1 MQRRNALDTV
11 NQALGIVGTV
21 QSLSRASR
29 QRKID
34 EDYNQALKA
43 LQENPEAAAPEG
55 ILPMAWQAAKEKTAQ
70 AQEARTRAVVQDM
83 TARRMKAKQTLA
95 LGNYSPQAVRSVYN
109 ELWPDGKNVQES
121 MDPATGEI
129 LFHYGEY
136 DKDGKFVIDKKQDPI
151 RFKNNEEMRNSVAG
165 IVNDDDWWIRQS
177 HQKNITENTLQTDPE
192 SGKKGY
198 IRDGK
203 FVPVEGMGGTPS
215 QWKEVWDPQQG
226 KNILRQ
232 VSSGEQYEAARKTR
246 GGGGGSTP
254 TLTVAERKDL
264 ESQFYAEEGL
274 RMSQV
279 EGIPVV
285 EKFNAET
292 QQWEE
297 ASLKDVAA
305 VNQKIKKVISAGL
318 TYATQTGHKP
328 YNVILS
334 NLYAGRFKEPPPEK
348 QPDAEGEAP
357 MFDEEDP
364 NYYLYPPVDSGGANQ
379 PRKKPAAKED
389 FRPIGRT
396 PDGVHIAIIGKKYQ
410 AKDPGSNKWRDLKRE
425 ENLFVRKMMEPEAP
439 KAAPLAD
446 YLKSRKAPD
455 LKELVNVR

>member
-55 ILPMAWQAAKEKTAQ
+55 ILPMAWQAAREKTAQ
-70 AQEARTRAVVQDM
+70 IREAQTRAVVQDM
-83 TARRMKAKQTLA
+83 AARRMKAKQTLA
-95 LGNYSPQAVRSVYN
+95 LGNNSLQAVADAYN
-109 ELWPDGKNVQES
+109 ELWPDGKKVHPSVN
-121 MDPATGEI
+121 PATGEAI
-129 LFHYGEY
+129 FHYGEF
-136 DKDGKFVIDKKQDPI
+136 DKDNKFVIDEKQEPL
-151 RFKNNEEMRNSVAG
+151 RFPSVNKAQEAALG
-165 IVNDDDWWIRQS
+165 AVNNDDLWIRQS
-177 HQKNITENTLQTDPE
+177 HQKIVAENTLQTDPE

-264 ESQFYAEEGL
+264 ESQFYADEGL

-285 EKFNAET
+285 EKFNEET

-334 NLYAGRFKEPPPEK
+334 NLYAGTFKDLPPEK
-348 QPDAEGEAP
+348 QPGAEAEAP
-357 MFDEEDP
+357 MFD
-364 NYYLYPPVDSGGANQ
+364 
-379 PRKKPAAKED
+379 
-389 FRPIGRT
+389 
-396 PDGVHIAIIGKKYQ
+396 
-410 AKDPGSNKWRDLKRE
+410 
-425 ENLFVRKMMEPEAP
+425 
-439 KAAPLAD
+439 
-446 YLKSRKAPD
+446 
-455 LKELVNVR
+455 